1 MAGIH
6 VSEELI
12 AIFNDLKIEKKYR
25 FLSFGLNEERN
36 AIVLYDKG
44 ERSDDLTKLPEV
56 LPQNGCRYVI
66 YDFEYKTKETMPRD
80 TCKLILIVWV
90 PDIAP
95 IKVKVP
101 FSATKSEIKGSFTGI
116 VKDIQ
121 ASDFSSL
128 NYDELRDECC

>member
-1 MAGIH
+1 MSGIH

-12 AIFNDLKIEKKYR
+12 AVFNDLKIEKKYR
-25 FLSFGLNEERN
+25 FLSFGLNEDRN

-44 ERSDDLTKLPEV
+44 ERSDDLTKLPSV
-56 LPQNGCRYVI
+56 LPQNNCRYVV
-66 YDFEYKTKETMPRD
+66 YDFEYQTKENLPRD

-101 FSATKSEIKGSFTGI
+101 FSATKSEIKAAFTGI

-121 ASDFSSL
+121 ASDFSIL
-128 NYDELRDECC
+128 NYNELRDECC